1 MSGFQQQPKSYL
13 PALTLLR
20 GIAALMVVG
29 FHLFNKDLGYGPQ
42 VKTFFSYGHLGLD
55 LFFLISGFVL
65 PYAMYQKKYQIGQF
79 FKFLLKRLV
88 RIEPPYVISFILIV
102 FMRIAHFQIND
113 YYFVMDWPQFWTH
126 FLYLNQY
133 FGHEGLAVVY
143 WTLAIEFQFYLII
156 GLTFQLFMHSSNIIK
171 LTTFSVFSILCF
183 WINTPYNW
191 FIFQYGFL
199 FLLGIL
205 TFQFYVNHISAK
217 FYSVLAMLAVV
228 GIFQT
233 LGVAVAITAVLG
245 VAAIFFIQ
253 KEWKVTNFFGN
264 ISYSLYL
271 THTEVSGWF
280 VLYAGS
286 YFSSKLSAWL
296 VALILCIGFAFVY
309 HRLIEK
315 PFLKLSKRVK
325 Y

>member
-1 MSGFQQQPKSYL
+1 MSERKQQPKSYL

-20 GIAALMVVG
+20 GVAALMVVG
-29 FHLFNKDLGYGPQ
+29 FHLFNRDFGFDPK

-65 PYAMYQKKYQIGQF
+65 PYAMYQKKYQIKQF

-88 RIEPPYVISFILIV
+88 RIEPPYIISFVLIV
-102 FMRIAHFQIND
+102 CVRFVHCEIYGYN
-113 YYFVMDWPQFWTH
+113 FVMDWPQFWTH

-133 FGHEGLAVVY
+133 FGHEGYAVVF

-156 GLTFQLFMHSSNIIK
+156 GLTFPLFMHSSSIVK
-171 LTTFSVFSILCF
+171 LATIAVFSVLCF
-183 WINTPYNW
+183 WVNTPYNW

-205 TFQFYVNHISAK
+205 TFQFYVKHISAK
-217 FYSVLAMLAVV
+217 FYSILAMLAVI

-233 LGVAVAITAVLG
+233 LGVAIAITAVLG

-253 KEWKVTNFFGN
+253 REWKVTNFFGD

-271 THTEVSGWF
+271 THTELSGWF
-280 VLYAGS
+280 VLYTSS

-296 VALILCIGFAFVY
+296 VAFILCIGFAFVY
-309 HRLIEK
+309 HKLIEK
-315 PFLKLSKRVK
+315 PFLKLSKRIK